1 MLKLQDVTK
10 DYVSGEL
17 IVHALKGVTLEFRKS
32 EFVAIL
38 GQSGCGKTTLLN
50 IMGGLDKYT
59 SGDLIINGVSTKD
72 YSSRDWDNYR
82 NHSIG
87 FIFQSYNLIMHQS
100 VLENVELALT
110 LSGVKKSE
118 RRERAKQALIRV
130 GLEKEINKKPN
141 QLSGGQMQRVAIAR
155 AIVNNPDII
164 LADEPTG
171 ALDTE
176 TSISVMDI
184 LKDIAKDRLVIM
196 VTHNPDL
203 AVKYSDR
210 IIKMADGKVFDD
222 SNPVTQ
228 EELNAE
234 IEKANEQDE
243 QSKSEDNSVGLD
255 EQKGND
261 LISQQKKA
269 KKRKKKASMSWF
281 TAFSLSLK
289 NLFTKKARTILVSI
303 AGSIGIIG
311 IALIMSVSSG
321 FQGYIDNIQRDT
333 LSSSPV
339 TVSQQ
344 SINYMDAFSSLMTG
358 GEREGKKYPTG
369 DYFSSNSQME
379 NIVEKFVGSVK
390 TVELKNFKNY
400 LEQNIDNDKI
410 HGIRYSYTSSMM
422 FYGNGTKIKNM
433 VPIDSPDYEETI
445 NNYRLLYP
453 YDSTRIDPTKG
464 LYSEVFE
471 TYVMPM
477 FDYMNPFGKT
487 LVKYDKETKKLVD
500 NWKLVKQQY
509 ELLRGDWPNS
519 NNKEEVILVVDEY
532 NQIADNVLFA
542 LGMRSEGF
550 MLYGI
555 LDNMISGGFIDKFIT
570 AYQSVID
577 DINKNGKIL
586 DKGSYATWKEYF
598 TVNSD
603 KKDFFIQK
611 VINGMGIQYNLNE
624 KNEKIPFEEI
634 LENTSYKI
642 APVFTEYEIVDGKVV
657 KKENYQEFLKSNDEN
672 VLNIKVTGVIRLKK
686 GLNAGCLTGSGGIV
700 YSNSLSEWL
709 TNQTNNCDIM
719 TLLNS
724 TLSLVDDAERQT
736 ALNSAFSIFASDKKD
751 KNGQII
757 KDADGNPVKADVKAT
772 DVTNT
777 LKTSDLDSPYNIS
790 IYASDFD
797 NKDYVTDFIKEYNE
811 KHPSEE
817 IEYSDMMG
825 SLFTSVS
832 KIVNAITY
840 VLIAFVSISLIVSSI
855 MIGIITYI
863 SVLERTKEIGVLRSI
878 GASKG
883 NVASVFNAEALLI
896 GFASGLLGIV
906 IAMLLNLPINA
917 ILLKL
922 TGVAIKVKLP
932 AFSALILMLI
942 SMVLTTIAGFI
953 PSRIASKKDPV
964 VALRSEN

>member
-1 MLKLQDVTK
+1 MLKLQNVTK
-10 DYVSGEL
+10 DYVTGEL
-17 IVHALKGVTLEFRKS
+17 TVHALKGVSLEFRKS

-59 SGDLIINGVSTKD
+59 SGDLVINGISTKD

-118 RRERAKQALIRV
+118 RKQRAKQALIRV

-228 EELNAE
+228 EEVATEKENNANLL
-234 IEKANEQDE
+234 NEQPC
-243 QSKSEDNSVGLD
+243 EDNALQ
-255 EQKGND
+255 E
-261 LISQQKKA
+261 KKV

-289 NLFTKKARTILVSI
+289 NLFTKKARTILVSV

-390 TVELKNFKNY
+390 TVELNNFKKY

-410 HGIRYSYTSSMM
+410 HGIRYSYTNSLK
-422 FYGNGTKIKNM
+422 FYGNGKKIKDMAVTPTN
-433 VPIDSPDYEETI
+433 D
-445 NNYRLLYP
+445 YRLLYP
-453 YDSTRIDPTKG
+453 YDSARIDPTKG

-487 LVKYDKETKKLVD
+487 LVKYDKETGKLVD
-500 NWKLVKQQY
+500 NWNLVKQQY
-509 ELLRGDWPNS
+509 DLLSGSWPS
-519 NNKEEVILVVDEY
+519 SDKSEMILVVDEY

-555 LDNMISGGFIDKFIT
+555 LDNMISGGFIDRFIT

-577 DINKNGKIL
+577 DINSDGVIL

-598 TVNSD
+598 SANSD
-603 KKDFFIQK
+603 KKDFFIKK

-624 KNEKIPFEEI
+624 KDEKIPFDEI
-634 LENTSYKI
+634 LEDTSYKI

-657 KKENYQEFLKSNDEN
+657 KRENYQEFLKGNDQN
-672 VLNIKVTGVIRLKK
+672 VINVKVTGVVRLKK

-700 YSNSLSEWL
+700 YSNSLVEWL
-709 TNQTNNCDIM
+709 INRTNDCDIM
-719 TLLNS
+719 NLLNS
-724 TLSLVDDAERQT
+724 TLEISDAVQRQN
-736 ALNSAFSIFASDKKD
+736 ALNTAFSIFASDKKD
-751 KNGQII
+751 ESGQVI
-757 KDADGNPVKADVKAT
+757 KDSDGNPIKADVKAS

-777 LKTSDLDSPYNIS
+777 LKTADLDSPYNIS

-797 NKDYVTDFIKEYNE
+797 NKDYVTNFIKEYNE
-811 KHPSEE
+811 KNPSEE

-932 AFSALILMLI
+932 ALNAFILMLI

-964 VALRSEN
+964 VALRSES